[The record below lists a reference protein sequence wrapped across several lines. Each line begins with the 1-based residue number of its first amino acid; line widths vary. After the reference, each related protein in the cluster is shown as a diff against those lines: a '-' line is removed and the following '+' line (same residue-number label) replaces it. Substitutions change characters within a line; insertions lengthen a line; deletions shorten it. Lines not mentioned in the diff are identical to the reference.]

1 MNLILHPTTA
11 QQLHDLV
18 QNPSHATLLVAPSGS
33 GKFSTAIK
41 AVADI
46 LNVEPG
52 KVLAQPY
59 VKSISPQD
67 KKSISIDEVR
77 ELQKFLQLK
86 TTGRADIRR
95 AAIIEQAELLTTEAQ
110 NALLKILEEP
120 PSDTI
125 LILSAAHTQSLLP
138 TIRSRLRILKIN
150 KPSKDDL
157 NRHFTES
164 GYQNDSINKAYF
176 LSNGLPGLMD
186 ALLQED
192 VDHPLVASVAQAKQL
207 LGQSTLER
215 LATVDKLSKQK
226 EDAYNT
232 VDAMQRI
239 ARAALDQSAVRGNG
253 AIGQWH
259 KVQKQAF
266 EAKEALQK
274 NANTKLV
281 LTKLL
286 LHV

>member
-1 MNLILHPTTA
+1 MNLILHPLTA
-11 QQLHDLV
+11 TELKNLT

-33 GKFSTAIK
+33 GKLS
-41 AVADI
+41 VALQIVSGI
-46 LNVEPG
+46 LNIDVD
-52 KVLAQPY
+52 KVLTQPY
-59 VKSISPQD
+59 VKRVSPQD

-86 TTGRADIRR
+86 TTGQAAIRR

-125 LILSAAHTQSLLP
+125 LILSAAHVQSLLP
-138 TIRSRLRILKIN
+138 TIRSRLRVLKIN
-150 KPSKDDL
+150 KPYKDDL
-157 NRHFTES
+157 TNHFAEA
-164 GYQNDSINKAYF
+164 GYPDHNINKAYF
-176 LSNGLPGLMD
+176 LSNGLPGLMQ
-186 ALLQED
+186 ALLLKDAE
-192 VDHPLVASVAQAKQL
+192 HPLVTSVVQAKQL
-207 LGQSTLER
+207 LAQSVLER
-215 LATVDKLSKQK
+215 LAAVDKLSKQK
-226 EDAYNT
+226 EDAYNV

-239 ARAALDQSAVRGNG
+239 ARAALDQSAARGNSV
-253 AIGQWH
+253 IGQWY

-266 EAKEALQK
+266 QAKEALQK